1 MNEDEFRERY
11 QRAFSSIHADKDFR
25 INLEENPMKAEH
37 IRWNKGLAA
46 ACTAAAIALGGATV
60 YAQNIGGIQR
70 KMQIW
75 VDGELTTATV
85 DLNEEGSYTIYDGKG
100 NEVGGGGGVAYD
112 GLLNQERPLTAEE
125 MAKEIADQITLDESD
140 GHYYLCWH
148 NKKIDITDDF
158 GEDHYAYLTLVDGSE
173 TLYVTINQD
182 GSYSTSP
189 NRYMIPG
196 KDFSTR

>member
-1 MNEDEFRERY
+1 
-11 QRAFSSIHADKDFR
+11 
-25 INLEENPMKAEH
+25 MKAEH
-37 IRWNKGLAA
+37 IRWSKGLTAA
-46 ACTAAAIALGGATV
+46 ITAAAIALGGATV
-60 YAQNIGGIQR
+60 YAKNIGGIQR

-75 VDGELTTATV
+75 VDGELTTVTV
-85 DLNEEGSYTIYDGKG
+85 DLNDEGSYTIYDATG

-112 GLLNQERPLTAEE
+112 GPLNQERPLTAEE
-125 MAKEIADQITLDESD
+125 MAKAIADQITLDESD
-140 GHYYLCWH
+140 GNYYLCWH

-189 NRYMIPG
+189 DRYMIPG
-196 KDFSTR
+196 KDFSTK

>member
-11 QRAFSSIHADKDFR
+11 QHAFSSIHADKDFR
-25 INLEENPMKAEH
+25 INLEENPMKAEQ
-37 IRWNKGLAA
+37 IRWSKGLTAA
-46 ACTAAAIALGGATV
+46 ITAAAIALGGATV

-85 DLNEEGSYTIYDGKG
+85 DLNDEGSYTIYDAAG

-112 GLLNQERPLTAEE
+112 GPLNQERPLTAEE

-140 GHYYLCWH
+140 GNYYLCWH

-189 NRYMIPG
+189 DRYMIPG